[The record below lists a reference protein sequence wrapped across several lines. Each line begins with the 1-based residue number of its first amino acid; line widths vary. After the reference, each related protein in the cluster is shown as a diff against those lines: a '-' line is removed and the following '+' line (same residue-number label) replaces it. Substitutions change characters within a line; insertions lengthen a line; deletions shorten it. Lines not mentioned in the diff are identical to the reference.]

1 MIVAADRRIA
11 ALDMRRQGMT
21 YRQIAQAL
29 GLANPGNAHR
39 MVSDELALIRERY
52 RETSAEMFQLELERL
67 DLLWQALMPAVEAGN
82 TRAAMA
88 CVAISKRRCALLGL
102 DKTHPVERPIGKSYI
117 VLDASPNRPAMPEN
131 GYEGRSAPATN

>member
-1 MIVAADRRIA
+1 MIRALDKRIA

-52 RETSAEMFQLELERL
+52 RESSAEMFQLELERL

-102 DKTHPVERPIGKSYI
+102 DKTQPVERPIGKK
-117 VLDASPNRPAMPEN
+117 
-131 GYEGRSAPATN
+131 AT